1 MSMART
7 KDKRKGKCEEKR
19 LGGSL
24 GDLGWGVM
32 LDLCFSESF
41 PAQWRKDSGGQGW
54 RLQSEIVAVAGTL
67 RLVVPVEGS

>member
-7 KDKRKGKCEEKR
+7 EDKRKGKCEGKS
-19 LGGSL
+19 LGGSS

-41 PAQWRKDSGGQGW
+41 PAEWRKDWGGQGW
-54 RLQSEIVAVAGTL
+54 RPRSGIVAVAGTL

>member
-7 KDKRKGKCEEKR
+7 EDKRKGKCEGKS
-19 LGGSL
+19 LGGSS

-41 PAQWRKDSGGQGW
+41 PAEWRKDWGGQGW
-54 RLQSEIVAVAGTL
+54 R
-67 RLVVPVEGS
+67 P